1 MWTRLRRATASP
13 SVRSFSTR
21 SGSPGRTTSRRRAA
35 SFPTACVSPAREILR
50 SACWGSCAKGNS
62 RLASAPPPRGC
73 RRTRRERDRAAPRT
87 RRAPARRAGA
97 RPGRGAALPCPSAR
111 LDRGLVQRP
120 LDGGYVVARDLHLL
134 ARQRAVL
141 GADHEVAV
149 AFLVDALDAGADLD
163 HGDVRVHREA
173 EVEDL
178 DRRGHASLPGGRWA
192 FRTFAAVAASS
203 AVGVVEKSRWV
214 CLMRSPTNEGVNACL
229 SDESCAL
236 PRSSSPPPPLPLR

>member
-1 MWTRLRRATASP
+1 MGTP
-13 SVRSFSTR
+13 RSSSSALSR
-21 SGSPGRTTSRRRAA
+21 SS
-35 SFPTACVSPAREILR
+35 LR
-50 SACWGSCAKGNS
+50 SAAARLPPYSSGKRSRSSANETGS
-62 RLASAPPPRGC
+62 R
-73 RRTRRERDRAAPRT
+73 
-87 RRAPARRAGA
+87 RRAGA

-120 LDGGYVVARDLHLL
+120 LDGGYVVARDLHFL

-149 AFLVDALDAGADLD
+149 AFLVDALDAGPDLD

-229 SDESCAL
+229 SDESCSL